1 MSDALLG
8 SRRPPPRCVHVGLAQ
23 DENRAK
29 ESEAEAAQL
38 EETAEKIKVAAAKI
52 EAQLSRCAGRV
63 FMHCS
68 RRDTPWVLW
77 SYKAAAPHQKRF
89 CARSPMPVCAA
100 CCRAEMLEKA
110 RQIAGQ
116 QSIRKALQEAD
127 YSE

>member
-52 EAQLSRCAGRV
+52 EAQLSRCAGRF

-68 RRDTPWVLW
+68 RRDTPWA
-77 SYKAAAPHQKRF
+77 YKAAAPHQKRF

-100 CCRAEMLEKA
+100 RCRAEMLEKA